1 MEVKKKDDLPVL
13 YREIL
18 VELLPNIDTFS
29 EEALDN
35 VYDVFVRKVCNTII
49 QEVISAAKQQM
60 ASQRGLAS
68 TVDVNLR
75 PVLLAHHAE
84 LESKLGQNS
93 EV

>member
-1 MEVKKKDDLPVL
+1 MPVH

-18 VELLPNIDTFS
+18 AELLPSIDTFS

-35 VYDVFVRKVCNTII
+35 VYDLFVRKVRNTII

-60 ASQRGLAS
+60 ASQRSLVS

-75 PVLLAHHAE
+75 PVLLAHHAKV
-84 LESKLGQNS
+84 ESKLGQNS

>member
-1 MEVKKKDDLPVL
+1 MPVH

-18 VELLPNIDTFS
+18 AELLPNIDTFS

-35 VYDVFVRKVCNTII
+35 VYDMFVCKVCNTII

-75 PVLLAHHAE
+75 PVLLAHHAK